1 MSSAAA
7 TELRLPI
14 GNLTIAAK
22 TWGDPAHPPMLALHG
37 WLDNAGTFDRL
48 APLLERRYI
57 VAIDLAGHGQSD
69 HRGTGNWYAYVDYF
83 DEIAAVIAHF
93 GWTCVDLLGHSLG
106 ATLVSAYAAI
116 APQRVGRLLLV
127 EGLGPLT
134 TPAEQTL
141 DMLQRAVGARAAFTG
156 QGLRVFSSI
165 DAAVEARCRAGALS
179 ADAARC
185 IVGRGLKKLHPLTD
199 SDEAR
204 YVWSSDPRLM
214 LPSAQRFTEQQLN
227 AVLDGIRAPTLLI
240 LGEPEAPYL
249 ARAMIDARIARVD
262 DIEVVRMPGNHH
274 LHLEDAPAVGVAML
288 AFLQR

>member
-1 MSSAAA
+1 MNRASA

-48 APLLERRYI
+48 APLLRHRYI
-57 VAIDLAGHGQSD
+57 VAIDLAGHGRSD
-69 HRGTGNWYAYVDYF
+69 HRGAGNWYAYVDF
-83 DEIAAVIAHF
+83 LDEIAAVIAHF
-93 GWTCVDLLGHSLG
+93 GWTRVDLLGHSLG

-116 APQRVGRLLLV
+116 APQEVGRLLLV

-134 TPAEQTL
+134 TPSEKTL
-141 DMLQRAVGARAAFTG
+141 DVLQRAVVARAAFTG

-165 DAAVEARCRAGALS
+165 DAAVEARCRAGSLS

-185 IVGRGLKKLHPLTD
+185 IVERGLKE
-199 SDEAR
+199 SDASANAGEPG

-214 LPSAQRFTEQQLN
+214 LPSAQRFTEQQLS

-240 LGEPEAPYL
+240 LAEPEAPYL
-249 ARAMIDARIARVD
+249 ARAMIEARIARVD
-262 DIEVVRMPGNHH
+262 DIDVVRMRGNHH
-274 LHLEDAPAVGVAML
+274 LHLEDAAAVSAPML
-288 AFLQR
+288 AFLKP